1 MKNVKLLLMV
11 AFVFLFVAAS
21 VIVQRTAEGQTKAK
35 AAGAELCK
43 ECHEAQYDSYVK
55 SRHSKK
61 GFAGGP
67 ANKEA
72 CNACHLQGAAHLKA
86 GGGAGAGGIVSL
98 GSKKVSVET
107 KNAACLSCHASSKNL
122 ALWDMGAHK
131 KNDVACISC
140 HNTHG
145 KKVSQTENCTACH
158 KDVKKDINR
167 ASHHPII
174 EGKVKC
180 SDCHNPHGTL
190 SHGMIKAENINQLC
204 YTCHPDKRG
213 PFMWEHAPVEE
224 NCGICHTPHGSKAS
238 KLLTNR
244 TPSLCQD
251 CHSNSGHMK
260 SAANLSAYGGFKGA
274 SPSSRQVGRK
284 CLNCH
289 SAIHG
294 SNAPENPSSA
304 GSSGRYFIR

>member
-1 MKNVKLLLMV
+1 MMKKVKLLLMV

-21 VIVQRTAEGQTKAK
+21 VIVQRTAEGQTKA
-35 AAGAELCK
+35 AGAELCK
-43 ECHEAQYDSYVK
+43 DCHEVQYNSYLK
-55 SRHSKK
+55 SKHSKK

-72 CNACHLQGAAHLKA
+72 CNACHPEGAAHLAA
-86 GGGAGAGGIVSL
+86 GGGAGAGGMVSL
-98 GSKKVSVET
+98 GSKKVDVAT

-122 ALWDMGAHK
+122 TFWDMGAHK

-140 HNTHG
+140 HNVHG
-145 KKVSQTENCTACH
+145 KKVSQAESCTGCH

-167 ASHHPII
+167 QSHHPIL

-190 SHGMIKAENINQLC
+190 SRGMITAENTNQLC
-204 YTCHPDKRG
+204 YKCHPDKRG

-224 NCGICHTPHGSKAS
+224 NCKICHTPHGSKAS
-238 KLLTNR
+238 KLLTQR
-244 TPSLCQD
+244 TPTICQE
-251 CHSNSGHMK
+251 CHSFSGHQK
-260 SAANLSAYGGFKGA
+260 SDSMLSAKGGFRGS
-274 SPSSRQVGRK
+274 SPSSRQVGRL

-304 GSSGRYFIR
+304 GSSGRYLIR